1 MPNTVDDY
9 NIFFETDKGQ
19 RVLANMLLEGGFFR
33 HTKTEGEQAVQNY
46 LKTILAKTGRFP
58 IDEEKGAFEKTVQFV
73 SGFQKRRTALDFIR
87 NIKRLRKD
95 Y

>member
-9 NIFFETDKGQ
+9 NIFFETDQGQ

-46 LKTILAKTGRFP
+46 LKTLLCKTGRFP
-58 IDEEKGAFEKTVQFV
+58 IDEQDNAMARTVKFI
-73 SGFQKRRTALDFIR
+73 SGFKKRRTALDY
-87 NIKRLRKD
+87 IKNLRRLRKE